1 MKLKLVIIS
10 IGISFY
16 CYGQKDLP
24 YYQIPDY
31 PEKYTS
37 ETVAARMVDG
47 LGFRYYWA
55 TEGLR
60 EADLNYRP
68 GDEART
74 SKETLQHIY
83 ELTKI
88 IVNTTGQQPTVFPHE
103 DKDLSYHQLRER
115 TLLNIQKASEQLKLS
130 TKNDLNEFK
139 MVFQSGDKKTEYPF
153 WNLLNG
159 PIADA
164 IWHVG
169 QVVSFRRS
177 SGNPI
182 NSKAEVLLG
191 KLLD

>member
-1 MKLKLVIIS
+1 
-10 IGISFY
+10 
-16 CYGQKDLP
+16 
-24 YYQIPDY
+24 
-31 PEKYTS
+31 KYTS

-130 TKNDLNEFK
+130 TKNDLNEFN

>member
-130 TKNDLNEFK
+130 TKNDLNEFN